1 MIAINNTKLKIKRNN
16 TVIHFLEMENK
27 ITKVEMVVK
36 YRLLK
41 YNTDYI
47 AELKKINELELLQ
60 MNNYDF
66 GREYDINLIVNNL
79 NKSDLKISDLE
90 SDLLVLKKECIRI
103 LNDLCVLNR
112 KILNS
117 TIYKKKV

>member
-90 SDLLVLKKECIRI
+90 TDLLVLKKECIRI

>member
-90 SDLLVLKKECIRI
+90 SDLLVLKKECIQI